1 MNVLGLI
8 TARGG
13 SKGIPRK
20 NLRLCGGQPLLY
32 WTCRAGLESKVLTR
46 FVISSDD
53 EEIVDYARS
62 QGVEAPFLRPPE
74 LATDTAKSVDVA
86 LHAMAWLKEHEGWTT
101 DVVVLLQPTSPL
113 RTDKHIVEALA
124 LLGPDVD
131 SVVSVIKV
139 PHRFNPWALLV
150 PEDGRVR
157 DYWQGDLPFDKHHR
171 QAQPTLY
178 ARNGPAVVVT
188 RAAVLEARASFYGPH
203 NVAYPMV
210 PSDSVDIDDLDD
222 LQWADWL
229 LQRRQMIEER
239 P

>member
-13 SKGIPRK
+13 SKGIPGK
-20 NLRLCGGQPLLY
+20 NLKPCGGQPLLH
-32 WTCRAGLESKVLTR
+32 WTCRAGLESKVLSR

-53 EEIVDYARS
+53 EQILEYARG
-62 QGVEAPFLRPPE
+62 QGVEAPFVRPAD

-86 LHAMAWLKEHEGWTT
+86 LHAMSWLNDSEGWRT

-113 RTDKHIVEALA
+113 RTARHIDEAFA
-124 LLGPDVD
+124 LLAADVD
-131 SVVSVIKV
+131 SVVSVIEV

-157 DYWQGDLPFDKHHR
+157 DYWKGELPFDKHRR

-188 RAAVLEARASFYGPH
+188 RAEVLKSAASFYGAH
-203 NVAYPMV
+203 NVPYPMT
-210 PSDSVDIDDLDD
+210 PSESVDIDDLDD

-229 LQRRQMIEER
+229 LRRKVIEER

>member
-20 NLRLCGGQPLLY
+20 NLALCGGQPLLH
-32 WTCRAGLESKVLTR
+32 WTARAGLESKVLSR

-53 EEIVDYARS
+53 QEIVEYARDS
-62 QGVEAPFLRPPE
+62 GVEAPFMRPTE
-74 LATDTAKSVDVA
+74 LATDTARSVDVA
-86 LHAMAWLKEHEGWTT
+86 LHAMSWLKQHEGWDT
-101 DVVVLLQPTSPL
+101 DVLVLLQPTSPL
-113 RTDKHIVEALA
+113 RTARHIDEAFA
-124 LLGPDVD
+124 LLAPDVD

-157 DYWQGDLPFDKHHR
+157 DYWKGELPFDKHHR

-178 ARNGPAVVVT
+178 ARNGPAVIVT
-188 RAAVLEARASFYGPH
+188 RAAVLETTASFYGAQ
-203 NVAYPMV
+203 NVPYPMI
-210 PSDSVDIDDLDD
+210 PSESVDIDDLDD
-222 LQWADWL
+222 LRWADWL
-229 LQRRQMIEER
+229 LRRRMIEE
-239 P
+239 PP